1 MHILYAIQSTGNGHL
16 SRAMELLPYLK
27 RKGTVDILVS
37 GPDFKIDFPYYINYR
52 LKGFGFTFGKS
63 GGIDY
68 FDTYKKSNL
77 FGLLRDI
84 KNVPVEK
91 YDLVINDF
99 EPVSAWACQIKKVPC
114 VALSNQSALL
124 SNKAPKP
131 KQIDL
136 PGKLILQYY
145 APTSFQYGIHYKAFD
160 KNIFTPIIRK
170 EIRES
175 EPKERNYY
183 TVYLPAYEDS
193 RVRKNL
199 VKFKDVRWEVFSK
212 EVKTRVTEKNVT
224 FFPIDSKNF
233 QKSLINC
240 KGIITAAGF
249 GTTTEALFLKKKL
262 LVIPQKSQ
270 FEQQYNGAMLKEMGV
285 TVVKKLKE
293 KHHEKIEKWL
303 LSGNVVDVN
312 YTDNAKEIIE
322 VITAGNHKP
331 AYLQLTESI
340 PAIAV

>member
-37 GPDFKIDFPYYINYR
+37 GPDFRIDFPYYINYR

-63 GGIDY
+63 GGIDF
-68 FDTYKKSNL
+68 FDTCRKSNL
-77 FGLLRDI
+77 LALLRDI
-84 KNVPVEK
+84 KNIPVEK
-91 YDLVINDF
+91 YDLVISDF
-99 EPVSAWACQIKKVPC
+99 EPVSAWACHIKKIPC

-124 SNKAPKP
+124 SKKAPKP

-145 APTSFQYGIHYKAFD
+145 APTSVQFGIHYRAFD

-170 EIRES
+170 EIRQSES
-175 EPKERNYY
+175 TEKNYY
-183 TVYLPAYEDS
+183 TVYLPAYEDEK
-193 RVRKNL
+193 VKKHLN
-199 VKFKDVRWEVFSK
+199 KFKDVRWEVFSK
-212 EVKTRVTEKNVT
+212 EVKTRKTEKNVSL
-224 FFPIDSKNF
+224 FPIESKTF
-233 QKSLINC
+233 QKSVVNC

-249 GTTTEALFLKKKL
+249 GTTTEALFLQKKL

-285 TVVKKLKE
+285 TVVKKLKK
-293 KHHEKIEKWL
+293 KHHEKIEEWL
-303 LSGNVVDVN
+303 HAGKPVEVN
-312 YTDNAKEIIE
+312 YADNAKEIIDE
-322 VITAGNHKP
+322 VTSGNYKP
-331 AYLQLTESI
+331 AYLQLPENF
-340 PAIAV
+340 PALAV